1 MTIRFGRMKDWRES
15 PLAALLLIAVF
26 VVIQLGIP
34 ISRLS
39 EEGPRR
45 FGWQMFS
52 VARGAPTFVAHT
64 TSGDIEIE
72 LVDFVARARGDID
85 LEEVLP
91 THLCNVLPDA
101 NSVSWENGQLEC

>member
-1 MTIRFGRMKDWRES
+1 MTIRFDRMKDWRES
-15 PLAALLLIAVF
+15 RIAALLFIAVF
-26 VVIQLGIP
+26 VAIQLSIP

-39 EEGPRR
+39 EESPRR
-45 FGWQMFS
+45 FGWQMLS
-52 VARGAPTFVAHT
+52 VAREAPTFVAHT
-64 TSGDIEIE
+64 NLGDNEIE

-91 THLCNVLPDA
+91 THLCRVLSDA